1 MSKEPLKVHLKY
13 YGISPW
19 EIEVCYGVLNSR
31 FEVIQEEIEQNEEDF
46 ATMLNLDI
54 PLPFN
59 EQFFKWFEFS
69 RWDKLKFLFKE
80 MRRRRGS
87 KHLLKIKINFLGSPK
102 ISFVVDA
109 IERQW
114 FNTSIEKIDFVLEL
128 LPYHLDP
135 QKLPSD
141 VSKVV
146 YRFDAEH
153 VRWRIKTVYSGQ
165 KKFEF
170 KENGWKIIT

>member
-80 MRRRRGS
+80 MRRRRG
-87 KHLLKIKINFLGSPK
+87 
-102 ISFVVDA
+102 
-109 IERQW
+109 
-114 FNTSIEKIDFVLEL
+114 
-128 LPYHLDP
+128 
-135 QKLPSD
+135 
-141 VSKVV
+141 
-146 YRFDAEH
+146 
-153 VRWRIKTVYSGQ
+153 
-165 KKFEF
+165 
-170 KENGWKIIT
+170 